1 MMLKLDYYY
10 GNEAEQKA
18 NKLLREL
25 DSAGGIGLIERRRR
39 GLGKPNVIYV
49 KNFTGENGGKEKSQF
64 KKCENHKS
72 GNVKTTKQ
80 ELRKSQTNDTD
91 LNETEVS
98 ETDPSIPHPVA
109 DAGIYTGGEYIKE
122 CDRYL

>member
-25 DSAGGIGLIERRRR
+25 ESAGGIGLIERRRR

-49 KNFTGENGGKEKSQF
+49 NELHRGKQGQREI
-64 KKCENHKS
+64 
-72 GNVKTTKQ
+72 TIQ
-80 ELRKSQTNDTD
+80 EM
-91 LNETEVS
+91 
-98 ETDPSIPHPVA
+98 
-109 DAGIYTGGEYIKE
+109 
-122 CDRYL
+122 

>member
-49 KNFTGENGGKEKSQF
+49 KNFTGENR
-64 KKCENHKS
+64 NHNS
-72 GNVKTTKQ
+72 GNVKTTNK
-80 ELRKSQTNDTD
+80 
-91 LNETEVS
+91 
-98 ETDPSIPHPVA
+98 
-109 DAGIYTGGEYIKE
+109 
-122 CDRYL
+122 